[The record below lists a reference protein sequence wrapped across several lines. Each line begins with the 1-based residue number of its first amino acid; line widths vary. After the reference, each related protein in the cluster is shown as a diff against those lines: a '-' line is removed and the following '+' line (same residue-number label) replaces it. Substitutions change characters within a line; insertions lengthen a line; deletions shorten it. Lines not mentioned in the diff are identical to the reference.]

1 MTSERSICISWSML
15 PFCYETL
22 AEAIH
27 TAIQPEFRVP
37 TDFFIL
43 YACNH
48 SKKICS
54 FLFFSGWPFDQK
66 LGSSLI
72 YFFLCARNHL
82 TKIYDPL
89 SFIFLLSTTI
99 QRKCMIF
106 FHLLFLLSMTIQ
118 PKIKIHTDLFLYM
131 YTASQPKV
139 RVLINLLVLY
149 VHDHS
154 TKT

>member
-37 TDFFIL
+37 TDLFIS

-89 SFIFLLSTTI
+89 SFILSFEHNHST
-99 QRKCMIF
+99 KMY
-106 FHLLFLLSMTIQ
+106 
-118 PKIKIHTDLFLYM
+118 DLFPFIVSF
-131 YTASQPKV
+131 A
-139 RVLINLLVLY
+139 
-149 VHDHS
+149 HDHS
-154 TKT
+154 TKNQGRHWFFSLYVHGHSTKS